1 MRDVRVYFCHES
13 QTDFISLLTANSTG
27 HLSGILPESAERALL
42 LAFVATT
49 LLFAGRKYTQP
60 IKDDIGDKSVF
71 TWVALYSFVLL
82 ECDVSCS
89 CIFCTVLVDVCR
101 IELFYACRFLAMTE
115 EEQQKLLLQR
125 EQEKVLD

>member
-1 MRDVRVYFCHES
+1 MRAMRAR
-13 QTDFISLLTANSTG
+13 QTLFHSKLPLPSG

-60 IKDDIGDKSVF
+60 IQDDIGDKSVF

-82 ECDVSCS
+82 ECDV
-89 CIFCTVLVDVCR
+89 TVLVDVCR
-101 IELFYACRFLAMTE
+101 IELFYACRFLAMSE